1 MMCGGRLMFSVNCA
15 AAMPPALSRRSMEGS
30 TRSWFGTHC
39 RQALEKTTSKSVS
52 SSSSDPA
59 SSTSKSQSG
68 WSLRAEAIMS
78 GELSMPRILACGYR
92 LEKTRNA
99 PPGRR
104 DVLFC
109 GAKGTPAV
117 CWSSAVFPVCRNVG
131 YQLGYLTW
139 LFSCFFS
146 TLPHV
151 HEKTNSIY
159 LSRECPP
166 PTGATGIIG
175 R

>member
-1 MMCGGRLMFSVNCA
+1 MMMCGGRLMFSVNCA

-68 WSLRAEAIMS
+68 RSLRAEVIMS

-109 GAKGTPAV
+109 GAKGIRTPDPLHAMEM
-117 CWSSAVFPVCRNVG
+117 R
-131 YQLGYLTW
+131 YQLRHSPVELAGFEPATLCLQSRCAT
-139 LFSCFFS
+139 SCAIA
-146 TLPHV
+146 P
-151 HEKTNSIY
+151 
-159 LSRECPP
+159 
-166 PTGATGIIG
+166 
-175 R
+175 